1 MTPRHSFAILLAA
14 AGLLAA
20 PVASAQENANIPEIA
35 AEDVTQGQVVSF
47 INAMIA
53 VDRVRQEYMPRI
65 EAAETDDERQALA
78 QEADSA
84 ARTAVD
90 DTAGITAQ
98 EYLAIGRAAQAD
110 EDLAKRINERF
121 VQLRQKKQQ
130 QLQVPE
136 DEAE

>member
-98 EYLAIGRAAQAD
+98 EYLAIARAAQAD
-110 EDLAKRINERF
+110 KDLAERINERF
-121 VQLRQKKQQ
+121 VELRQEEQQ
-130 QLQVPE
+130 
-136 DEAE
+136 